1 MFQVLR
7 PRPPVRGGQG
17 LLAQPPAKVVYLRNS
32 FEALLSES
40 EIKVLAV
47 VGQEGTHTLS
57 SYRALFCHDSSYEL
71 LVIKQI
77 KLNPTPTK
85 NLSPVEQG
93 CFSLEMVKSCSVVI
107 FHLLQLE
114 LRLWVKFLPG
124 LYDCLCYLE
133 FDALVVL
140 LLSALD
146 CPDVT

>member
-1 MFQVLR
+1 MFQVLW

-57 SYRALFCHDSSYEL
+57 SYGALLCRDSSYEL

-77 KLNPTPTK
+77 KINPTPTK
-85 NLSPVEQG
+85 NLSPVGQG
-93 CFSLEMVKSCSVVI
+93 CFSLG
-107 FHLLQLE
+107 LLERRAAQ
-114 LRLWVKFLPG
+114 W
-124 LYDCLCYLE
+124 
-133 FDALVVL
+133 
-140 LLSALD
+140 
-146 CPDVT
+146 

>member
-7 PRPPVRGGQG
+7 PWPPPVCGGQG

-57 SYRALFCHDSSYEL
+57 SYRALFCHESSYEL

-77 KLNPTPTK
+77 KLNPAPTE

-93 CFSLEMVKSCSVVI
+93 CFSL
-107 FHLLQLE
+107 
-114 LRLWVKFLPG
+114 G
-124 LYDCLCYLE
+124 
-133 FDALVVL
+133 
-140 LLSALD
+140 LLSGDFPLAAFRAEAVGDIPAWAL
-146 CPDVT
+146 